1 VFKHLIKG
9 SLFLIFAGL
18 ISPARLQSQAFSV
31 EELTRP
37 ATRAAQPEPQ
47 STSPTAPKP
56 IMIGYSFS
64 SEVAPSSL
72 LSHGTVTLDSKHPE
86 VVLFFGSKGGTS
98 KPTNFRYRL
107 DGYDSDWTETL
118 NPTAHYR
125 RIPPGRYRFLIQTSV
140 AGGVWE
146 SVAAKVDIEQKP
158 FFYQTWYFYGI
169 LLLCFA
175 ALVAQLLHQR
185 DLLLKGQMG
194 IVLEERNRIARDCHD
209 TLMAGF
215 AAISWQLE
223 ATSKLFPPSDL
234 SLSSAARSCDLARSM
249 VAHCQEEARRII
261 WDLRDSDEL
270 TTIFSQA
277 LARAISAHRFSDS
290 IKTTMIVEGREI
302 AIAPGAIHH
311 LVCIGQEA
319 ITNAIRHGKASSIDV
334 RLRYEEESLSLS
346 IRDNGHGL
354 QPFDLKRAGHFGI
367 AVMEERARKLGGTLR
382 LNSTNSGTEVVVNVL
397 FHIINQQAVEQHH
410 VVPWVGV

>member
-1 VFKHLIKG
+1 
-9 SLFLIFAGL
+9 
-18 ISPARLQSQAFSV
+18 
-31 EELTRP
+31 
-37 ATRAAQPEPQ
+37 
-47 STSPTAPKP
+47 
-56 IMIGYSFS
+56 MIGYSFS
-64 SEVAPSSL
+64 SEVEPSSL

-98 KPTNFRYRL
+98 KPAKFRYRL
-107 DGYDSDWTETL
+107 DGYDTDWTETL

-125 RIPPGRYRFLIQTSV
+125 RIPPGKYRFLIQTSM
-140 AGGVWE
+140 AGGTWE
-146 SVAAKVDIEQKP
+146 SVAAEVTIEQKP

-223 ATSKLFPPSDL
+223 VTSKLFPQSDPL
-234 SLSSAARSCDLARSM
+234 SPAARSCDLARSM

-270 TTIFSQA
+270 TTILSQA

-290 IKTTMIVEGREI
+290 IKTSMEVEGREI

-334 RLRYEEESLSLS
+334 QLRYEEESLNLS
-346 IRDNGHGL
+346 IRDNGRGL

-367 AVMEERARKLGGTLR
+367 PVMEERARKLGGTLR
-382 LNSTNSGTEVVVNVL
+382 LNSTSSGTEVAVNVL
-397 FHIINQQAVEQHH
+397 FHIINQQTVEQHH